1 MKVLRKI
8 CWAIVIVFA
17 FASCGSE
24 KDNELG
30 LEDLNYIYSKAYD
43 DNEYWREFGYGYS
56 SSDSSALEL
65 AKYNAYNALLL
76 KALFNLYP
84 NLQLNYDRSILAD
97 NNIVFDTIIRENKNN
112 YESYVALEVPIQ
124 VMEEA
129 IKMAVEGPKIIG
141 WYESYPPKPIYQ
153 SSYEENI
160 NYRILNYKLK
170 KGLSKYKKEATLW
183 STFDDAIK
191 EQKYDSMIKHVP
203 DDEIDYE
210 FYKEEFE
217 RYFIERKTDNKQ
229 PDSINN

>member
-1 MKVLRKI
+1 MCIICHFLTLQISVMKALGKI
-8 CWAIVIVFA
+8 CLAIVIAFA

-65 AKYNAYNALLL
+65 AKYDAYNALLL

-97 NNIVFDTIIRENKNN
+97 NNIAFDTIIKKNKNN

-129 IKMAVEGPKIIG
+129 IKMAVEG
-141 WYESYPPKPIYQ
+141 
-153 SSYEENI
+153 SSYYEKNI
-160 NYRILNYKLK
+160 NYRILYYELYNEFKR
-170 KGLSKYKKEATLW
+170 
-183 STFDDAIK
+183 TFDIRMFKDVLDK
-191 EQKYDSMIKHVP
+191 EQKQDSVMELKP
-203 DDEIDYE
+203 QDELDFE

>member
-1 MKVLRKI
+1 MKVLEKLFFVTI
-8 CWAIVIVFA
+8 IALA

-65 AKYNAYNALLL
+65 AKYDAYNALLL

-97 NNIVFDTIIRENKNN
+97 NNIVFDTIIRKNKNN

-129 IKMAVEGPKIIG
+129 IKMAVEGLPKI
-141 WYESYPPKPIYQ
+141 YKF
-153 SSYEENI
+153 SYEENI
-160 NYRILNYKLK
+160 NYRILYYKVNKEFDKDIGWSRYYYTDDTLDHNEEILPGDTYDEKKFREAMDKYLK
-170 KGLSKYKKEATLW
+170 EYEEKK
-183 STFDDAIK
+183 
-191 EQKYDSMIKHVP
+191 QK
-203 DDEIDYE
+203 
-210 FYKEEFE
+210 
-217 RYFIERKTDNKQ
+217 Q
-229 PDSINN
+229 DSINN

>member
-1 MKVLRKI
+1 MKVLERLFFVTI
-8 CWAIVIVFA
+8 IALA
-17 FASCGSE
+17 FASCESE

-56 SSDSSALEL
+56 SSGSSALEL
-65 AKYNAYNALLL
+65 AKYDAYNALLL

-97 NNIVFDTIIRENKNN
+97 NNIVFDTIIRKNKNN

-129 IKMAVEGPKIIG
+129 IQMAVEG
-141 WYESYPPKPIYQ
+141 
-153 SSYEENI
+153 SSCYEENI
-160 NYRILNYKLK
+160 NYRILYYELYNELK
-170 KGLSKYKKEATLW
+170 R
-183 STFDDAIK
+183 TFDIKMFKDILDK
-191 EQKYDSMIKHVP
+191 EQKQDSVMELKP
-203 DDEIDYE
+203 QDELDFE

-217 RYFIERKTDNKQ
+217 QYFIERKTDNKQ

>member
-1 MKVLRKI
+1 MKALGKI
-8 CWAIVIVFA
+8 CLAIVIAFA

-65 AKYNAYNALLL
+65 AKYDAYNALLL

-97 NNIVFDTIIRENKNN
+97 NNIAFDTIIKKNKNN

-129 IKMAVEGPKIIG
+129 IKKAIEGSIITG
-141 WYESYPPKPIYQ
+141 RNSTWPYEPIYKD
-153 SSYEENI
+153 I
-160 NYRILNYKLK
+160 DYRILEYKFEKEYFDKYFKEYKPDTNVKTHKLSDDREIGVWDEKSLK
-170 KGLSKYKKEATLW
+170 NMWKRNLRNIKKKN
-183 STFDDAIK
+183 S
-191 EQKYDSMIKHVP
+191 
-203 DDEIDYE
+203 
-210 FYKEEFE
+210 
-217 RYFIERKTDNKQ
+217 NKIQ
-229 PDSINN
+229 